1 MSDPDSAQRRRPP
14 TIDLTAKEVET
25 GRPADGAESST
36 ASAASADNRTG
47 QGSPSEHG
55 SSPAPGRKTPYIV
68 GGLIGAAAGAA
79 IIVGLWFAGLAP
91 QGWSAA
97 PQRAATSPLAPASDS
112 KRMSEIEVQLDK
124 LRAAAQATPPDG
136 GLTPRIANVET
147 QTKALNDA
155 IAALTRRVDEIAAS
169 THDLATEAKA
179 AAAAATAA
187 AAEGKAAAQSKEQS
201 GDLDQI
207 AKRIETLENAVKTLS
222 ADTARASSSADDH
235 LARAAAAAAAL
246 AAVVERGAPFNAE
259 LASVTTLG
267 ADENATAAL
276 KPFAA
281 EGLPSA
287 AALGRELVQLLPALR
302 QASIAAPTESS
313 LIARLELNAQKLVRI
328 TRTDS
333 APTGDDP
340 SSIIARVDTDARSDD
355 IAGALADIA
364 RLPPQPRALAADWAN
379 KAQARGAAIA
389 ASRRIAAEATAAL
402 GKPAPQ

>member
-14 TIDLTAKEVET
+14 TIDLTAQEVET

-36 ASAASADNRTG
+36 ASAASADSTG
-47 QGSPSEHG
+47 QGSANERG
-55 SSPAPGRKTPYIV
+55 SSTAPRRTTPYIIS
-68 GGLIGAAAGAA
+68 GLIGAAAAAA
-79 IIVGLWFAGLAP
+79 IIVGLWLAGLAP

-97 PQRAATSPLAPASDS
+97 PQSAATPPLAPAPDS
-112 KRMSEIEVQLDK
+112 KRMSEIEAQLDK
-124 LRAAAQATPPDG
+124 LRAAAQATPPDA
-136 GLTPRIANVET
+136 GLTSRVSNVET

-155 IAALTRRVDEIAAS
+155 IAALTHRVDEIATS
-169 THDLATEAKA
+169 TRNLATEAKA

-187 AAEGKAAAQSKEQS
+187 AEEGKASAQSKVQS

-207 AKRIETLENAVKTLS
+207 GKHIEALENAVKTLS

-246 AAVVERGAPFNAE
+246 AAVVERGAPFNSE
-259 LASVTTLG
+259 LASVTALG
-267 ADENATAAL
+267 ADENAVAAL
-276 KPFAA
+276 RSFAA
-281 EGLPSA
+281 DGLPST
-287 AALGRELVQLLPALR
+287 AALGRELIQLLPALR
-302 QASIAAPTESS
+302 QTSMAAPKESS

-340 SSIIARVDTDARSDD
+340 SLIVSRIDTDARSGD

-364 RLPPQPRALAADWAN
+364 RLPPQPRALAADWAK
-379 KAQARGAAIA
+379 KAQGREAAIA
-389 ASRRIAAEATAAL
+389 ASRRIAAEAAAAL
-402 GKPAPQ
+402 GKPASQ

>member
-36 ASAASADNRTG
+36 ASAASADNSTG

-179 AAAAATAA
+179 AAAAAR
-187 AAEGKAAAQSKEQS
+187 
-201 GDLDQI
+201 
-207 AKRIETLENAVKTLS
+207 AK
-222 ADTARASSSADDH
+222 
-235 LARAAAAAAAL
+235 
-246 AAVVERGAPFNAE
+246 
-259 LASVTTLG
+259 
-267 ADENATAAL
+267 
-276 KPFAA
+276 
-281 EGLPSA
+281 
-287 AALGRELVQLLPALR
+287 
-302 QASIAAPTESS
+302 
-313 LIARLELNAQKLVRI
+313 
-328 TRTDS
+328 
-333 APTGDDP
+333 
-340 SSIIARVDTDARSDD
+340 
-355 IAGALADIA
+355 
-364 RLPPQPRALAADWAN
+364 
-379 KAQARGAAIA
+379 
-389 ASRRIAAEATAAL
+389 
-402 GKPAPQ
+402 

>member
-36 ASAASADNRTG
+36 ASAASADNSTG

-235 LARAAAAAAAL
+235 LARATAAAAAL

-379 KAQARGAAIA
+379 KAQAREAAIA

-402 GKPAPQ
+402 GKPATQ

>member
-1 MSDPDSAQRRRPP
+1 
-14 TIDLTAKEVET
+14 
-25 GRPADGAESST
+25 
-36 ASAASADNRTG
+36 
-47 QGSPSEHG
+47 
-55 SSPAPGRKTPYIV
+55 
-68 GGLIGAAAGAA
+68 
-79 IIVGLWFAGLAP
+79 
-91 QGWSAA
+91 
-97 PQRAATSPLAPASDS
+97 
-112 KRMSEIEVQLDK
+112 MSEIEVQLDK

-379 KAQARGAAIA
+379 KAQAREAAIA

>member
-36 ASAASADNRTG
+36 ASAASADNSTG

-235 LARAAAAAAAL
+235 LARAAAAAAL

-379 KAQARGAAIA
+379 KAQAREAAIA

>member
-147 QTKALNDA
+147 QTEALNDA

-169 THDLATEAKA
+169 THDLATEAKV

-379 KAQARGAAIA
+379 KAQAREAAIA